1 VSYEVII
8 LDGSRAGS
16 VHYLAGA
23 GDYSTPELAHE
34 VLMELMDVVVLGGH
48 ADAVGYVLL
57 RTGDDVADTEVV
69 ETARAR
75 QVGSWN

>member
-1 VSYEVII
+1 MSYEIII

-34 VLMELMDVVVLGGH
+34 VLMELMDVMVIGGH
-48 ADAVGYVLL
+48 IDAIGYVLL
-57 RTGDDVADTEVV
+57 RTGEDVGDTEVV